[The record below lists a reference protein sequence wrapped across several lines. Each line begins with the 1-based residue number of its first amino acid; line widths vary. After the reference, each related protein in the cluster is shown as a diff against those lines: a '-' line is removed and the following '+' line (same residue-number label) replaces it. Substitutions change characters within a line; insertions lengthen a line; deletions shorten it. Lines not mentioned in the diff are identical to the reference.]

1 MAQVMFKRGLS
12 ENLPKTGLVQ
22 GAFYLTT
29 DTDKLY
35 ICNDGNTLSLLNQV
49 VHNYPN
55 INALPAI
62 ADAAVGEFYYC
73 VAENVLA
80 TKKATAAK
88 KTTARKTT
96 KK

>member
-1 MAQVMFKRGLS
+1 MAQVMFKKGLS
-12 ENLPKTGLVQ
+12 TALPKTGLVE

-80 TKKATAAK
+80 TKKATAK
-88 KTTARKTT
+88 KAESK
-96 KK
+96 